1 MRISRLTCWHWN
13 STVGSNISIIII
25 NRARV
30 RKQLEVIDD
39 PAADIYP
46 RLTSAE
52 KDVVEQIRA
61 KSPQDT
67 MLEDF
72 HTLLDI
78 CKGC

>member
-1 MRISRLTCWHWN
+1 M
-13 STVGSNISIIII
+13 SIIII

-39 PAADIYP
+39 PTADIYP
-46 RLTSAE
+46 NLTPAQ
-52 KDVVEQIRA
+52 KDVVEVIRH
-61 KSPQDT
+61 KSPT
-67 MLEDF
+67 ETTAEDF